1 MKLVQVVTEAA
12 NSAAYCKHEDGRHWQ
27 IEKVSNRIF
36 ALQLMKT
43 RAIFSPLISTQ
54 QALSYRPR
62 DDNLPVLIDL
72 HSTGLKNI
80 QWNNGNSGRSE
91 PSWIVVP
98 YGTAAI
104 GAIRARSAL
113 VIVAAVCNPCS
124 GGRRASQTV

>member
-27 IEKVSNRIF
+27 IEKVFNRIF

-43 RAIFSPLISTQ
+43 RAIFSPLISAQ

-80 QWNNGNSGRSE
+80 QWNNGNAGRFE

-113 VIVAAVCNPCS
+113 VSLSLYAIHAF
-124 GGRRASQTV
+124 GRRRASQTV